1 MPQMAPMNWLFLY
14 LMFTLIF
21 FLFNFLNYYMFL
33 AKNNNDNMKN
43 NNYIKKIL
51 NWKW

>member
-1 MPQMAPMNWLFLY
+1 MPQMAPMSWLMLY

-21 FLFNFLNYYMFL
+21 FTFNFLNYYMFL
-33 AKNNNDNMKN
+33 IKNNKNMIKN
-43 NNYIKKIL
+43 HYLNKMM